1 MKEKIQK
8 QIRNSLVILVWDEV
22 EAATKL
28 YPSIPFD
35 AVDEAIVVDAG
46 STDGTVE
53 FFEDKGLKVVHQ
65 KEKGRGRAFVMALD
79 YTKGNNLI
87 FFSGDGNEDPRDIPK
102 VVKYLDEGYDMVVGG
117 RFLLEGAK
125 SDDSDDILR
134 IRKWGNIAFSTLVR
148 FVWGSNI
155 MDAINGFR
163 GFKREAMKKM
173 CLDAPGHEIEFQSTI
188 RAAKLGLKVK
198 EFPTI
203 ELKRL
208 GGDRKVTAK
217 TLTLGKKFIKFFFKE
232 LFIGNKFKKN

>member
-8 QIRNSLVILVWDEV
+8 QIRNSLVILVWDEI

-28 YPSIPFD
+28 YPLIPFD
-35 AVDEAIVVDAG
+35 AVDEAVVVDAG

-53 FFEDKGLKVVHQ
+53 FFEGKGLKVVHQ
-65 KEKGRGRAFVMALD
+65 KEKGRGRAFLEGLNH
-79 YTKGNNLI
+79 TSGENII
-87 FFSGDGNEDPRDIPK
+87 FFSGDGNEDPKDIPK
-102 VVKYLDEGYDMVVGG
+102 VVKYLDEGYNMVIGG

-148 FVWGSNI
+148 FVWGGNI

-163 GFKREAMKKM
+163 GYKREVMEKM
-173 CLDAPGHEIEFQSTI
+173 CLNAPGHEIEFQSTI
-188 RAAKLGLKVK
+188 RAAKLGLKIK

-217 TLTLGKKFIKFFFKE
+217 TSTLGRKFIKFFFKE